1 MASLKLVDGK
11 WEKLT
16 LRVVCA
22 FPFLLKISLSGQIRI
37 MHIILGSTKRQISPG
52 SPQQE
57 ETSALRQPVI
67 CALTAV
73 VKLNGSVERMCGVS
87 VGRKRERE
95 MEVSLYDSTRNRRGQ
110 TTAFTTAGQ
119 LQLDMLPNRH

>member
-1 MASLKLVDGK
+1 MGEMNPAGRLCISI
-11 WEKLT
+11 
-16 LRVVCA
+16 
-22 FPFLLKISLSGQIRI
+22 LLKISLSGQIRI

-73 VKLNGSVERMCGVS
+73 VKLNSSVKSMCGVS
-87 VGRKRERE
+87 VGRKR
-95 MEVSLYDSTRNRRGQ
+95 VLL
-110 TTAFTTAGQ
+110 A
-119 LQLDMLPNRH
+119 P